1 MGDLRG
7 ETDYGSFRRQ
17 LLGFNSVTVE
27 TNTVSGGTT
36 EFFEI
41 SEDEDIVS
49 SIEKIPE
56 GRDIPRFA
64 RLVTIRIN
72 IPSGTTDT
80 TLSIYED
87 ESGSDIDQVA
97 RIENLDT
104 ADSPESFNLS
114 NSNGLPFVN
123 QQDENKLY
131 LEIDELS
138 GVDTDYELKLIWA
151 TVNTKEISLSAI

>member
-17 LLGFNSVTVE
+17 LFSFNSVTVE

-36 EFFEI
+36 EFFEV

-56 GRDIPRFA
+56 DRDIPRFA
-64 RLVTIRIN
+64 RLVTIRLN

-87 ESGSDIDQVA
+87 ESGSNIDQVA
-97 RIENLDT
+97 RIENLDS
-104 ADSPESFNLS
+104 ADSPESFSLS
-114 NSNGLPFVN
+114 SANGLPFVN

-138 GVDTDYELKLIWA
+138 GVNTDYEIKLIWA
-151 TVNTKEISLSAI
+151 TVNTKEVSLSAI